1 MLSNELMIFCN
12 RWLKKSD
19 RYTNDTTEEVF
30 DKFFSLFV
38 PYNAIYFDVT
48 LELIENGKIGKNRTG
63 DRVSA
68 VKNIPVYIGQDA
80 LSQKL
85 LDMSDD
91 INKIIELI
99 KNRTF
104 YISTKKDNI
113 TPDTDADKE
122 LINNIEIFLLECK
135 KKDQKR
141 FNESILILIYGMRY
155 NMFNGKKDLQS
166 KQIDLLVP
174 MNNIILT
181 IITTLLYW
189 RKNEDFNRYFNL

>member
-1 MLSNELMIFCN
+1 MLNNELITFSK
-12 RWLKKSD
+12 RWLKKAD
-19 RYTNDTTEEVF
+19 KYTNDTTEEVF

-48 LELIENGKIGKNRTG
+48 LELIENRKIGKNRTG

-68 VKNIPVYIGQDA
+68 VKNIPVYIGQDV

-91 INKIIELI
+91 INKIIDLI
-99 KNRTF
+99 KNKTF

-122 LINNIEIFLLECK
+122 LVDNIEIFLLECK
-135 KKDQKR
+135 KKDQKK
-141 FNESILILIYGMRY
+141 FNESVLSLIYGARC
-155 NMFNGKKDLQS
+155 NMFHGKKGFDPIQ
-166 KQIDLLVP
+166 KELLAP
-174 MNNIILT
+174 MNNILEM
-181 IITTLLYW
+181 IIKELLLQ
-189 RKNEDFNRYFNL
+189 NSEEGQ